1 MKRTIVLLS
10 AVLLVSTL
18 ATAGVTNPEPF
29 NYALTDAWAPSAA
42 GEGWTLDAAAPG
54 NHHDITTGTNG
65 NATTVY
71 QQDSSNRDGVTV
83 PPGHVG
89 QNIVAHWFANIPD
102 ADVPVTKTYM
112 EVNYEANYY
121 GDQWRA
127 MLSRTAGV
135 SWAYSWFIELN
146 DHSDVNTAQL
156 RAFDYVGGSIYYDTA
171 ITLPGGVLEK
181 GNWYVVEVEED
192 NGTYG
197 VGNGQKS
204 RARISL
210 KGGATGP
217 WSDWIQH
224 DAGDNYGLDYSN
236 TSRIGEIRVVTN
248 GVGQYDNFSI
258 TPEPATMLL
267 LGAGSL
273 MLLKY
278 KRKS

>member
-1 MKRTIVLLS
+1 MKRTIVLFS

-18 ATAGVTNPEPF
+18 ATAGVSNPEPF
-29 NYALTDAWAPSAA
+29 NYALTDAWAPTAA
-42 GEGWTLDAAAPG
+42 GEGWTVDAAAPG
-54 NHHDITTGTNG
+54 NHHDITMGTNG

-83 PPGHVG
+83 PPAQVG
-89 QNIVAHWFANIPD
+89 QNITAHWFANIPD

-112 EVNYEANYY
+112 ELNYESPYY
-121 GDQWRA
+121 GDQWRV

-146 DHSDVNTAQL
+146 DMGDANSGQL
-156 RAFDYVGGSIYYDTA
+156 RSYDYNEGDIYSSA
-171 ITLPGGVLEK
+171 VLPLPGGVIEP

-210 KGGATGP
+210 KGGATGA

-236 TSRIGEIRVVTN
+236 TDRIGEVRVVTN
-248 GVGQYDNFSI
+248 GVAQYDNFSM

-273 MLLKY
+273 LLIRRR
-278 KRKS
+278 RK

>member
-1 MKRTIVLLS
+1 MKRTIVLFS

-18 ATAGVTNPEPF
+18 ATAGVSNPEPF
-29 NYALTDAWAPSAA
+29 NYALTDAWAPTAA
-42 GEGWTLDAAAPG
+42 GEGWTVDAAAPG
-54 NHHDITTGTNG
+54 NHHDITAGTNG
-65 NATTVY
+65 NATRVY
-71 QQDSSNRDGVTV
+71 QGDSSNRDGAGAGAA
-83 PPGHVG
+83 PG
-89 QNIVAHWFANIPD
+89 QNMVAHWYANIPD
-102 ADVPVTKTYM
+102 ADVAVTKTYM
-112 EVNYEANYY
+112 ELNYESPYF
-121 GDQWRA
+121 GDQWRV

-146 DHSDVNTAQL
+146 DMGDLNSAQL
-156 RAFDYVGGSIYYDTA
+156 RSYDYDGVGNYYDTA
-171 ITLPGGVLEK
+171 IPLPGGVIEP

-210 KGGATGP
+210 KGGATGA
-217 WSDWIQH
+217 WTDWIQH

-236 TSRIGEIRVVTN
+236 TDRIGEIRVVTN
-248 GVGQYDNFSI
+248 GVAQYDNFNI

-273 MLLKY
+273 MLLKH